1 MPESKSYSNFMGVFY
16 PDSTSYDC
24 DSKLELVRAIFPEW
38 VIAFHDKDVYTPED
52 ERKNPEHKAGSFKK
66 PHYHW
71 LVRFDSNHKKTISSV
86 ANMLEIPAHD
96 VQLPRLPWRGEVRY
110 LLHLDS
116 KEKYHY
122 DVSILEANF
131 DFTKYIQILDETA
144 KVQMILNFI
153 FESKCTSVIGLTQ
166 WCVSN
171 NCWDAYRRAAS
182 IFHGVLHEMK
192 DIE

>member
-1 MPESKSYSNFMGVFY
+1 MSDSKSYSNFMGVFY
-16 PDSTSYDC
+16 PDSTSYNC
-24 DSKLELVRAIFPEW
+24 DTKLEIVRAIFPEW
-38 VIAFHDKDVYTPED
+38 AIVLHDKDVNEDGTP
-52 ERKNPEHKAGSFKK
+52 KK

-71 LVRFDSNHKKTISSV
+71 LARFDSNHKKTISSV
-86 ANMLEIPAHD
+86 ANMLNIPAHD

-122 DVSILEANF
+122 DASILESNF
-131 DFTKYIQILDETA
+131 DCEKYIQTLDETA
-144 KVQMILNFI
+144 KVQMVLNFI

-166 WCVSN
+166 WCVAN
-171 NCWDAYRRAAS
+171 NCWDVYRRAAS

-192 DIE
+192 EIE